1 MDLQHLTNIAI
12 KAALA
17 AGKVIQK
24 YMNDDFIILE
34 NKSGDSKASQVLT
47 EVDLK
52 SEKVILSYLLP
63 TCKTHNLGLLTEEQE
78 DDKSRFKKDFF
89 WCIDPIDGTL
99 AFIKKQAGFSVSIA
113 LISKQGVP
121 QIGVVFDPTT
131 NNLYH
136 AIKGKGAFKNE
147 KPWQL
152 NSPNNYLTYTIEKPL
167 AELPRKDEF
176 IEILNRE
183 KEKLKL
189 TRLQEHFGSGSVL
202 NAITVAE
209 NRPGILLKFPKEEKG
224 GGSIWDYAS
233 TVCIFNELGLQV
245 TKFNG
250 EALDLNNKESSFM
263 NLQGVFYRSLIK
275 KVE

>member
-1 MDLQHLTNIAI
+1 MDLQNLTDIAI

-24 YMNDDFIILE
+24 YMNEDFTILE
-34 NKSGDSKASQVLT
+34 NKTGDSIASQVLT

-52 SEKVILSYLLP
+52 SEKIILSHLLP
-63 TCKTHNLGLLTEEQE
+63 TCKIDNLGLLSEEQE

-131 NNLYH
+131 NNLYY
-136 AIKGKGAFKNE
+136 AIKDKGAFKNGQ
-147 KPWQL
+147 PWQL
-152 NSPNNYLTYTIEKPL
+152 EAPNNYLTYTIEKKVSD
-167 AELPRKDEF
+167 LPEKEEF
-176 IEILNRE
+176 IKVLNRE

-189 TRLQEHFGSGSVL
+189 DNIKEHFGSGSVL

-209 NRPGILLKFPKEEKG
+209 NRPAIMFKFPKDEKG
-224 GGSIWDYAS
+224 GGSFWDYAA
-233 TVCIFNELGLQV
+233 TVCIFNELAL
-245 TKFNG
+245 
-250 EALDLNNKESSFM
+250 EAKDFYGNVLELNSEKSTYM
-263 NLQGVFYRSLIK
+263 NEKGIFYRS
-275 KVE
+275 